1 MRKRKKEKRS
11 CLFICDTQRALLE
24 QFTTRAMSTIQSL
37 KNFIRHGKQAR
48 VVTPHAE
55 PTTNVSP
62 VHAQQERQPQ
72 GRYSPAAGGLD
83 AIDSKLGNH
92 SSTTS
97 TSNQAAAQS
106 KTVAAEQSQSPQPS
120 DTPQQQQ
127 SKRNRDAEI
136 ERIVAE
142 ERQMSSQMPN
152 YPGLERWMLLEKMGD
167 GAFSNV
173 YRAKDTMGDFD
184 QVAIKVVRKFEMN
197 SSQVGQ
203 PRSGRVYE

>member
-1 MRKRKKEKRS
+1 
-11 CLFICDTQRALLE
+11 
-24 QFTTRAMSTIQSL
+24 MSTIQSL

-62 VHAQQERQPQ
+62 VHAQPERQPQ
-72 GRYSPAAGGLD
+72 GRYSPAVGGLD
-83 AIDSKLGNH
+83 AIDSRLGNKP
-92 SSTTS
+92 
-97 TSNQAAAQS
+97 AD
-106 KTVAAEQSQSPQPS
+106 QSPQPA
-120 DTPQQQQ
+120 DHHQQQHQQPQQQQQQQQQ
-127 SKRNRDAEI
+127 SKRNRDAEV
-136 ERIVAE
+136 EKIVAE
-142 ERQMSSQMPN
+142 ERFSSSQMPN

-197 SSQVGQ
+197 SSQVCVLALGEGKSANC
-203 PRSGRVYE
+203 RSGPISSKRSRSCGKLNTPTSSN

>member
-1 MRKRKKEKRS
+1 
-11 CLFICDTQRALLE
+11 
-24 QFTTRAMSTIQSL
+24 MSTIQSL

-83 AIDSKLGNH
+83 AIDSKLGNN
-92 SSTTS
+92 
-97 TSNQAAAQS
+97 NQETAPL
-106 KTVAAEQSQSPQPS
+106 KAAEQPQEAPEQP
-120 DTPQQQQ
+120 TQQ
-127 SKRNRDAEI
+127 SKRNRDVEI

-142 ERQMSSQMPN
+142 ERHMSSQMPN

-197 SSQVGQ
+197 SSQVC
-203 PRSGRVYE
+203 RSQQGTKCPQGNGENSTDSRSVPISSRKSRSCGRLSIPTSSS